1 MHTAPLQ
8 AVHCFNRLFYGI
20 KQDFSIKED
29 STLAAKAPVKRN
41 LSAEKRA
48 RQAEVKNARNRA
60 AKSAIKGATKAVEA
74 SVKGNDKEAAAK
86 TLLTAVKTIS
96 SAKSKGILHRNTAAR
111 KISRLTKKA
120 NALAKA

>member
-1 MHTAPLQ
+1 M
-8 AVHCFNRLFYGI
+8 VFYGI
-20 KQDFSIKED
+20 KKDFSIKED

-48 RQAEVKNARNRA
+48 RQAEARNVRNRA
-60 AKSAIKGATKAVEA
+60 AKSTVKGATKAVEA
-74 SVKGNDKEAAAK
+74 SVKANDKDAAAK
-86 TLLTAVKTIS
+86 TLQAAIKTIS
-96 SAKSKGILHRNTAAR
+96 SAKSKGILHRNTASR

>member
-1 MHTAPLQ
+1 MHTALLL
-8 AVHCFNRLFYGI
+8 ALNCFNRVFYGI
-20 KQDFSIKED
+20 KKDFFIKED

-48 RQAEVKNARNRA
+48 RQAEAKNARNRA
-60 AKSAIKGATKAVEA
+60 VKSTIKGATKAVEA
-74 SVKGNDKEAAAK
+74 SVKANDKDASAK
-86 TLLTAVKTIS
+86 TLLAAIKTIS
-96 SAKSKGILHRNTAAR
+96 SAKSKGVLHRNTAAR